1 MNILT
6 EEMKERTLT
15 MCWFGLYQP
24 YATSVV
30 HVPEQEISPNEIEQK
45 DLIFIWDKY
54 MKADILVELLGV
66 PIPWSPALI
75 KGYSREWKKK
85 EDGTYNCEL
94 VQKEFGECLGAV
106 LLISRLSEGQLNPLI
121 EDYTIRGY
129 SLKKA
134 KILIGDLT
142 RDVLSFLP

>member
-1 MNILT
+1 
-6 EEMKERTLT
+6 

-30 HVPEQEISPNEIEQK
+30 HVPEQEISPNEIEKK
-45 DLIFIWDKY
+45 DLVFIWDKY
-54 MKADILVELLGV
+54 MKSDTLYELLRI

-85 EDGTYNCEL
+85 ENGGYTCEL
-94 VQKEFGECLGAV
+94 VQKKFGECLGAV

-121 EDYTIRGY
+121 EDYKIRGY
-129 SLKKA
+129 SLKKV

-142 RDVLSFLP
+142 RDILSFLP

>member
-1 MNILT
+1 
-6 EEMKERTLT
+6 

-30 HVPEQEISPNEIEQK
+30 HVPEQEISPNEIEKK
-45 DLIFIWDKY
+45 DLVFIWDKY
-54 MKADILVELLGV
+54 MKSDTLYELLRI

-85 EDGTYNCEL
+85 ENGGYTCEL
-94 VQKEFGECLGAV
+94 VQKKFGECLGAV

-121 EDYTIRGY
+121 EDYKIRGY

-142 RDVLSFLP
+142 RDILSFLP